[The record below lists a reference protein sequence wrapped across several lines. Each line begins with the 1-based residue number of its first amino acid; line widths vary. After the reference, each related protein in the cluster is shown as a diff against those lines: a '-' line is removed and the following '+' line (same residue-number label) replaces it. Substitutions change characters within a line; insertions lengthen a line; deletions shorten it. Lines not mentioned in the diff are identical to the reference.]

1 MHLFKT
7 IKRIFDRHWLD
18 PRSQFVG
25 GGAVDI
31 GDLSEHLRRVHQD
44 AGQVARVPVVRA

>member
-25 GGAVDI
+25 DGGAVDI
-31 GDLSEHLRRVHQD
+31 GDLSEHLRRASRRW
-44 AGQVARVPVVRA
+44 AGRAGPVVRA